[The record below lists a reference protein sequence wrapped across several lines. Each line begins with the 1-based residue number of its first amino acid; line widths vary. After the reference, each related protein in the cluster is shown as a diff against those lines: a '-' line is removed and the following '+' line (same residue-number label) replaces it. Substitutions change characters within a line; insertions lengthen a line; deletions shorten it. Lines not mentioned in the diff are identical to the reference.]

1 MKTLYSLLV
10 FCFIIA
16 LVAVKFMKP
25 DPAGDFISSLN
36 ADQKNKAVLALDDPK
51 KEDWHFFPSTM
62 FEREGIALKELNSEQ
77 KKKLHS
83 LLQSVLS
90 KSGYEK
96 TIEVIELEN
105 VLKELGGDPVMRDA
119 EKYFTT
125 FYGNPMTDDLWSMS
139 FEGHHISLNFTVS
152 GDEVIASPRF
162 WGANPAM
169 IPEGPRKGERTL
181 AMEEDLGFDL
191 INSMDEDQLKKAIF
205 QEKSFRDIV
214 TLNLPKISPLE
225 PVGVSYNEMNS
236 DQQKKLIKL
245 INQYIDTMPSKTAK
259 ARRKQLLAEDLSS
272 LYFGWVGAKELGSA
286 HYYRVQ
292 GKTFLIEFDNSQN
305 NANHIHTV
313 WRDFDGDFGRDLINE
328 HYKESHSH

>member
-1 MKTLYSLLV
+1 
-10 FCFIIA
+10 
-16 LVAVKFMKP
+16 MKP
-25 DPAGDFISSLN
+25 DPVGDFISSLN
-36 ADQKNKAVLALDDPK
+36 PEQKDKALLALDDPK

-62 FEREGIALKELNSEQ
+62 FEREGIPLKELNSEQ
-77 KKKLHS
+77 KEKLHS

-96 TIEVIELEN
+96 TLEVIELEN
-105 VLKELGGDPVMRDA
+105 VLKELSGDSVMRDS

-169 IPEGPRKGERTL
+169 IPDGPRKGERTL
-181 AMEEDLGFDL
+181 AIEEDLGFAL
-191 INSMDEDQLKKAIF
+191 INSMDEDQLKKAVF

-225 PVGVSYNEMNS
+225 PVGVSYNEMS
-236 DQQKKLIKL
+236 PDQQKKLIKL

-272 LYFGWVGAKELGSA
+272 LYFGWVGAKELGAA

-313 WRDFDGDFGRDLINE
+313 WRDFDGDFGRDLIKE
-328 HYKESHSH
+328 HYEESHSH